1 MSAQRE
7 GEVTV
12 KRSFVVALAVVGLIA
27 LAAVGLIGT
36 APVGSSP
43 QAMVPNLNG
52 QIAFQRFDPSTRDFA
67 VYRVNPDGSH
77 LHLIFHHSD
86 GPYWSPDGREVS
98 FYCCG
103 DGMIAHIFDVDDGV
117 FREIA
122 PLLNPPDLHC
132 GLWTPDGTRLACLS
146 SDGVDPRT
154 GIWTIGSADGSN
166 PVQITSN
173 PGGEDDPGDFSP
185 DGRSLVFL
193 RIDQM
198 DEFGHQS
205 GFSVDVV
212 RTNGSGLRQITPW
225 VLPSQAK
232 DERVQERLS
241 AGHPPAARS
250 CSPPRWTPTIVSRS
264 GASARTGQDCI
275 NSRSS
280 GAVARSPT
288 RARLVASIQSGRRTG
303 RRSHSPASANPPR
316 TSSPWIPTELTSSR
330 SPRVASSPMA
340 NLTGGLTPVD
350 VRNCRRMVTNQTR
363 TTSNRGCGLDL
374 VPQPSV
380 NIAFT
385 SPSARRMRL
394 LLFLPTEA

>member
-27 LAAVGLIGT
+27 LAVVGLIGT

-117 FREIA
+117 FREIE

-166 PVQITSN
+166 PSRSRPTREARTTPVTSLPTVGVWCSCGSIRWTSSATS
-173 PGGEDDPGDFSP
+173 PGSASMWCEPTAAGSD
-185 DGRSLVFL
+185 RS
-193 RIDQM
+193 RP
-198 DEFGHQS
+198 
-205 GFSVDVV
+205 
-212 RTNGSGLRQITPW
+212 R

-241 AGHPPAARS
+241 AGHQPAARS
-250 CSPPRWTPTIVSRS
+250 CSPPSWSPTIVSRS

-280 GAVARSPT
+280 GAEARSPT
-288 RARLVASIQSGRRTG
+288 RARLVASILSGRRTG
-303 RRSHSPASANPPR
+303 RRPHSPA
-316 TSSPWIPTELTSSR
+316 
-330 SPRVASSPMA
+330 
-340 NLTGGLTPVD
+340 
-350 VRNCRRMVTNQTR
+350 
-363 TTSNRGCGLDL
+363 
-374 VPQPSV
+374 
-380 NIAFT
+380 
-385 SPSARRMRL
+385 
-394 LLFLPTEA
+394 